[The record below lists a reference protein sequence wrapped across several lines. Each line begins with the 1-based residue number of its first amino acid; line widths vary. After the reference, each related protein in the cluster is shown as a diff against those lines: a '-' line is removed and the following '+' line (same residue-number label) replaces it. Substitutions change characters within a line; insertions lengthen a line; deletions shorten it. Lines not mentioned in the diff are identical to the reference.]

1 MIKIFS
7 PTDTDFSSNGDIVV
21 QATRAVVHKTDNGD
35 YYLELECGLE
45 YEPYIQPNNLVV
57 VPTPQGEQAFRLEAS
72 IEKTG
77 YKISAKAW
85 HVYYDTENYLIADTY
100 IVNRTCEDA
109 LNRLNNAVDNPS
121 PFTTSSDVQTIDSFR
136 CVRKSLYEAV
146 ETVLERWGGH
156 LVRDNFHFSIMN
168 SIGEDNGVTIQY
180 RKNLKEISVTE
191 DWSEVCTKCL
201 PVGKDGYLLD
211 ELYLESEVQYP
222 IPYTKTVSFEQDIE
236 REDYPSDEAYYNA
249 LREDLIHQCEEYLKV
264 AQYPSINYTLSANI
278 EKITDV
284 GDHVE
289 VFDERLGVS
298 LSASVLSFEY
308 DAILEKYIFVE
319 FGSIG
324 NSLSNLLGSVSSEI
338 NSSLSSYTEDITA
351 YLNQAVAIA
360 TGEIWERL
368 GSSYVIFSGNELVIS
383 DALPV
388 EDATNLI
395 KFDRFGMSFSDT
407 GVLGE
412 FRKIIGMEGSFYA
425 SNINMIGLTLS
436 MIAGGTLDLGGIGN
450 NKGNI
455 IIYGSDNTPIG
466 SIGYNGLTLNNTNVI
481 DEIRAKDGEVF
492 SESNE
497 ILSGYIHNSASVL
510 SFTVPSRKTLK
521 DISSI
526 MVSSLRLN
534 VSLSGGGYLF
544 TYTSGGYDIISDSD
558 LTVSVEKH
566 NDYITINI
574 TTVNP
579 WSVPDGSSVT
589 VIVESLEANLT

>member
-35 YYLELECGLE
+35 YYLELEFGLE

-85 HVYYDTENYLIADTY
+85 HIYYDTENYLIADTY

-109 LNRLNNAVDNPS
+109 LNRLNNATDNVS
-121 PFTTSSDVQTIDSFR
+121 PFTISSDVQTIDSFR

-168 SIGEDNGVTIQY
+168 SIGADNGVTIQY

-211 ELYLESEVQYP
+211 ELYLESETQYP

-289 VFDERLGVS
+289 VFDERLGVW

-308 DAILEKYIFVE
+308 DAILEKYILVE

-368 GSSYVIFSGNELVIS
+368 GSSYVIFSGNELVIA

-412 FRKIIGMEGSFYA
+412 FRKIIGMEGNFYA

-436 MIAGGTLDLGGIGN
+436 MISGGSLHIGGLGNTYGD
-450 NKGNI
+450 I
-455 IIYGSDNTPIG
+455 IVYGSNGSVIG
-466 SIGYNGLTLNNTNVI
+466 SIGQYGLTLYNTNVI
-481 DEIRAKDGEVF
+481 DEIRAKNGDLF
-492 SESNE
+492 SSSNE

-526 MVSSLRLN
+526 MVASLRLN

-589 VIVESLEANLT
+589 VIVELLEANLT